1 MINVLSICAFLCS
14 IVFVQAQTYNR
25 LPIPDALKGSECT
38 LRIVDTFAQ
47 LRTGNQTITGGI
59 NGHQFWGPTIFVN
72 KGDTIRMT
80 VINNLNDSTTL
91 HWHGLHLPAVMDGG
105 PHQVIPPGTI
115 WKPFWKIT
123 NNAATYWYHPH
134 LHEMTLEHLSKGIG
148 GLLIVNDEQESALP
162 LPRTYGIDDI
172 PLVFTSRRYATNN
185 QFIVQNTAY
194 GDYLLANGVHDA
206 EFTLPRQVNRLRILN
221 AEVERS
227 YNIGFSDDRTFYVI
241 GTDGGLRDKPYPVKR
256 LHIAVG
262 ERYEILVD
270 CSKDELGKSVDLL
283 AYNANQPFGFPGGEP
298 GQNGQFGS
306 LLNNKNFPMMHF
318 TFGEQTNAPIMT
330 IPEKLIPFQGID
342 ANAVTGIQDIRV
354 MGGVPNSPMPFH
366 FTGGIFDISR
376 VDKSIPLNSVQKWT
390 ITNSNVFGHTFHIH
404 DVQFNIIERNG
415 NASAVGQ
422 HETGWKDVL
431 YLPRNESAT
440 FIAKFADYAD
450 PLHPFM
456 YHCHFSNH
464 EDDGMMQQFVVI
476 PPSNVEDAVNDFSS
490 VIVFPNPA
498 EHSIQI
504 DAGDMDIYYATIQNV
519 NGKTVMMLPQPEKG
533 STIDI
538 SALPKGFYTVKLI
551 DMKSKLSIIRS
562 FVK

>member
-1 MINVLSICAFLCS
+1 MYKVISLCLFIGS
-14 IVFVQAQTYNR
+14 FALLQAQTYTR
-25 LPIPDALKGSECT
+25 LPIPAALQGPECT
-38 LRIVDTFAQ
+38 LKIVDTFAQ
-47 LRTGNQTITGGI
+47 LRSGNQTITGGI

-72 KGDTIRMT
+72 KGDTVRMT

-105 PHQVIPPGTI
+105 PHQIIPPGTI

-148 GLLIVNDEQESALP
+148 GLLIVNDAQESALP
-162 LPRTYGIDDI
+162 LPRTYGVDDI
-172 PLVFTSRRYATNN
+172 PLIFTSRRYGANN
-185 QFIVQNTAY
+185 QFTVQNTAY
-194 GDYLLANGVHDA
+194 GDYLLANGVHNA
-206 EFTLPRQVNRLRILN
+206 EFTIPKQVIRLRILN
-221 AEVERS
+221 AEIERS
-227 YNIGFSDDRTFYVI
+227 YNIGFSDDRNFYVI
-241 GTDGGLRDKPYPVKR
+241 GTDGGLKDKPYQVQR
-256 LHIAVG
+256 LHVAVG

-270 CSKDELGKSVDLL
+270 CSKDEIGKSVDLM

-306 LLNNKNFPMMHF
+306 LLNNKNFPMIHF
-318 TFGEQTNAPIMT
+318 TIGEQLSSPILS
-330 IPEKLIPFQGID
+330 IPETLIPFQGID
-342 ANAVTGIQDIRV
+342 SKEVTGTQDIRV
-354 MGGVPNSPMPFH
+354 MGGAPNSPMPFH
-366 FTGGIFDISR
+366 FNGGIFSISR
-376 VDKSIPLNSVQKWT
+376 VDKSIPMNSVQKWT

-404 DVQFNIIERNG
+404 DVQFNLIERNG
-415 NASAVGQ
+415 SANGVGQ

-440 FIAKFADYAD
+440 FIARFDDYAD

-476 PPSNVEDAVNDFSS
+476 PPTNLEDAVPDFTS
-490 VIVFPNPA
+490 VRVFPNPA
-498 EHSIQI
+498 VHSIQI
-504 DAGDMDIYYATIQNV
+504 DAGDIDIYYASIHNV

-533 STIDI
+533 SSIDI
-538 SALPKGFYTVKLI
+538 SALPNGFYTVKLI

>member
-1 MINVLSICAFLCS
+1 MKRIVYVCISFCSVLFIH
-14 IVFVQAQTYNR
+14 AQTYNR
-25 LPIPDALKGSECT
+25 LPIPQALKGPECT
-38 LRIVDTFAQ
+38 LHIVDTFAQ
-47 LRTGNQTITGGI
+47 LRSGNQTITGGI

-72 KGDTIRMT
+72 KGDTVRMT

-123 NNAATYWYHPH
+123 NNASTYWYHPH

-172 PLVFTSRRYATNN
+172 PLVFTSRRYASNN

-194 GDYLLANGVHDA
+194 GDYLLTNGVHNA
-206 EFTLPRQVNRLRILN
+206 EFTVPRQVVRLRVLN
-221 AEVERS
+221 AEIERS
-227 YNIGFSDDRTFYVI
+227 YTIGFSDNRTFYVI
-241 GTDGGLRDKPYPVKR
+241 GTDGGLREQPLPVNR

-262 ERYEILVD
+262 ERYEILLD
-270 CSKDELGKSVDLL
+270 CSKDEIGKSLDLL

-298 GQNGQFGS
+298 AQDGQFGS
-306 LLNNKNFPMMHF
+306 LLNNKNFQMMHF
-318 TFGEQTNAPIMT
+318 TIGESTGTPIMT
-330 IPEKLIPFQGID
+330 IPETLIPFQGID
-342 ANAVTGIQDIRV
+342 VNTATGNQDIRV
-354 MGGVPNSPMPFH
+354 MGGAPNSPMPFH
-366 FTGGIFDISR
+366 FNGGIFNITR
-376 VDKSIPLNSVQKWT
+376 VDKTIPMNSVQKWT

-404 DVQFNIIERNG
+404 DVQFNLIARNG

-422 HETGWKDVL
+422 HELGWKDVL

-440 FIAKFADYAD
+440 FIARFDDYAD

-464 EDDGMMQQFVVI
+464 EDDGMMQQFVVV
-476 PPSNVEDAVNDFSS
+476 PPSDVNDEEIDYTS
-490 VIVFPNPA
+490 IQLYPNPA
-498 EHSIQI
+498 SESIII
-504 DAGDMDIYYATIQNV
+504 DSKNIDLYYVSIHNV
-519 NGKTVMMLPQPEKG
+519 NGKTVMMLPQPERGVPIHIGSLAKG
-533 STIDI
+533 I
-538 SALPKGFYTVKLI
+538 YTVKMI
-551 DMKSKLSIIRS
+551 DSKSKQTIIRT

>member
-1 MINVLSICAFLCS
+1 MKRIVYVCFSFCS
-14 IVFVQAQTYNR
+14 VFFIHAQTYNR
-25 LPIPDALKGSECT
+25 LPIPQALKGPECT
-38 LRIVDTFAQ
+38 LHIIDTFAQ
-47 LRTGNQTITGGI
+47 LRSGNQTITGGI

-72 KGDTIRMT
+72 KGDTVRMT

-123 NNAATYWYHPH
+123 NNASTYWYHPH

-194 GDYLLANGVHDA
+194 GDYLLTNGVHNA
-206 EFTLPRQVNRLRILN
+206 EFTVPRQVVRLRILN
-221 AEVERS
+221 AEIERS
-227 YNIGFSDDRTFYVI
+227 YSIGFSDNRTFYVI
-241 GTDGGLRDKPYPVKR
+241 GTDGGLREQPLPVNR

-262 ERYEILVD
+262 ERYEILLD
-270 CSKDELGKSVDLL
+270 CSKDEIGKSLDLL

-298 GQNGQFGS
+298 AQDGQFGS
-306 LLNNKNFPMMHF
+306 LLNNKNFQMMHF
-318 TFGEQTNAPIMT
+318 TIGESTGTPIMT
-330 IPEKLIPFQGID
+330 IPETLIPFQGID
-342 ANAVTGIQDIRV
+342 VNTATGNQDIRV
-354 MGGVPNSPMPFH
+354 MGGAPNSPMPFH
-366 FTGGIFDISR
+366 FNGGIFNITR
-376 VDKSIPLNSVQKWT
+376 VDKTIPMNSVQKWT

-404 DVQFNIIERNG
+404 DVQFNLIARNG

-422 HETGWKDVL
+422 HELGWKDVL

-440 FIAKFADYAD
+440 FIARFDDYAD

-464 EDDGMMQQFVVI
+464 EDDGMMQQFVVV
-476 PPSNVEDAVNDFSS
+476 PPSDVNDEEIDYTS
-490 VIVFPNPA
+490 IQLYPNPA
-498 EHSIQI
+498 SESIII
-504 DAGDMDIYYATIQNV
+504 DSKNIDLYYVSIHNV
-519 NGKTVMMLPQPEKG
+519 NGKTVMMLPQPERGVPIHIGSLAKG
-533 STIDI
+533 I
-538 SALPKGFYTVKLI
+538 YTVKMI
-551 DMKSKLSIIRS
+551 DSKSKQTIIRT

>member
-1 MINVLSICAFLCS
+1 MTKVLSICALLCS
-14 IVFVQAQTYNR
+14 IVIVQAQNYNR
-25 LPIPDALKGSECT
+25 LPIPEALKGPECT
-38 LRIVDTFAQ
+38 LRIIDTFAQ

-241 GTDGGLRDKPYPVKR
+241 G
-256 LHIAVG
+256 
-262 ERYEILVD
+262 
-270 CSKDELGKSVDLL
+270 
-283 AYNANQPFGFPGGEP
+283 
-298 GQNGQFGS
+298 GS

-342 ANAVTGIQDIRV
+342 TKEVTGTQDIRV
-354 MGGVPNSPMPFH
+354 MGGAPNSPMPFH
-366 FTGGIFDISR
+366 FNGGIFNISR

-390 ITNSNVFGHTFHIH
+390 VTNSNVFGHTFHIH

-490 VIVFPNPA
+490 VRVFPNPA
-498 EHSIQI
+498 EH
-504 DAGDMDIYYATIQNV
+504 V

-538 SALPKGFYTVKLI
+538 SGLPKGFYTVKLI

>member
-1 MINVLSICAFLCS
+1 MKRIVYVCFSFCSVLFIH
-14 IVFVQAQTYNR
+14 AQTYNR
-25 LPIPDALKGSECT
+25 LPIPQALKGPECT
-38 LRIVDTFAQ
+38 LHIVDTFAQ
-47 LRTGNQTITGGI
+47 LRSGNQTITGGI

-72 KGDTIRMT
+72 KGDTVRMT

-123 NNAATYWYHPH
+123 NNASTYWYHPH

-172 PLVFTSRRYATNN
+172 PLVFTSRRYASNN

-194 GDYLLANGVHDA
+194 GDYLLTNGVHNA
-206 EFTLPRQVNRLRILN
+206 EYTIPRQVVRLRILN
-221 AEVERS
+221 AEIERS
-227 YNIGFSDDRTFYVI
+227 YSIGFSDNRTFYVI
-241 GTDGGLRDKPYPVKR
+241 GTDGGLREQPLPVNR

-262 ERYEILVD
+262 ERYEILLD
-270 CSKDELGKSVDLL
+270 CSKDEIGKSLDLL

-298 GQNGQFGS
+298 AQDGQFGS
-306 LLNNKNFPMMHF
+306 LLNNKNFQMMHF
-318 TFGEQTNAPIMT
+318 TIGESTGTPIMT
-330 IPEKLIPFQGID
+330 IPETLIPFQGID
-342 ANAVTGIQDIRV
+342 VNTATGNQDIRV
-354 MGGVPNSPMPFH
+354 MGGAPNSPMPFH
-366 FTGGIFDISR
+366 FNGGIFNITR
-376 VDKSIPLNSVQKWT
+376 VDKTIPMNSVQKWT

-404 DVQFNIIERNG
+404 DVQFNLIARNG

-422 HETGWKDVL
+422 HELGWKDVL

-440 FIAKFADYAD
+440 FIARFDDYAD

-464 EDDGMMQQFVVI
+464 EDDGMMQQFVVV
-476 PPSNVEDAVNDFSS
+476 PPSDVNDEEIDYTS
-490 VIVFPNPA
+490 IQLYPNPA
-498 EHSIQI
+498 SESIII
-504 DAGDMDIYYATIQNV
+504 DSKNIDLYYVSIHNV
-519 NGKTVMMLPQPEKG
+519 NGKTVMMLPQPEIGVPIHIG
-533 STIDI
+533 SL
-538 SALPKGFYTVKLI
+538 AKGFYTVKMI
-551 DMKSKLSIIRS
+551 DSKSKQTIIRT